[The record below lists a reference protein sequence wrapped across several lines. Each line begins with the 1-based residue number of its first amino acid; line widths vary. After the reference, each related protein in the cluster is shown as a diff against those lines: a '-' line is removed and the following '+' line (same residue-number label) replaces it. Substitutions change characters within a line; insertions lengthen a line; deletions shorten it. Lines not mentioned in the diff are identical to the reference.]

1 MKVTY
6 LRNLF
11 KCGLS
16 NLCLYKCIQN
26 QTKWVLFFVL
36 KGKCN
41 LIVNKNTFKN
51 LDALK
56 TLQLQVFYIF
66 KVRNARQIYNPKLIW
81 FMYFTT
87 EYNICHTLPFLL
99 KKSFMCTFITLH
111 ATLMLQFLLMTK
123 LLVDLIN
130 SKAFVL

>member
-1 MKVTY
+1 MYTKPNKMSFVFC
-6 LRNLF
+6 F
-11 KCGLS
+11 KRKMQFNCE
-16 NLCLYKCIQN
+16 Q
-26 QTKWVLFFVL
+26 
-36 KGKCN
+36 
-41 LIVNKNTFKN
+41 NTFKN

-111 ATLMLQFLLMTK
+111 ANLMLQFLLMIR